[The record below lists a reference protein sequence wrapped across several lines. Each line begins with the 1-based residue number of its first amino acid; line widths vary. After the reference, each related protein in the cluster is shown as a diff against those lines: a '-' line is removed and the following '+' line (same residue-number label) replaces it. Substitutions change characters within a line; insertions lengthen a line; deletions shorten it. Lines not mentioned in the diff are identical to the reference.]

1 MPPAASRGHHVF
13 TSVWAQ
19 VHHAARCERL
29 QLALGWGLHTVV
41 LSLVHHTPREKER
54 EREHT
59 KQTGAGTQTAP
70 GRPAR
75 RGNQGVCVC
84 VCWLAA
90 LAPRTPPIVM
100 CARRAAFKN
109 LQCTNARVQPPPLP
123 VPRRRGRGMNVPC
136 SRS

>member
-54 EREHT
+54 ERARKTDRRRHSDST
-59 KQTGAGTQTAP
+59 
-70 GRPAR
+70 RPAGEPR
-75 RGNQGVCVC
+75 QPRGVCVC

-100 CARRAAFKN
+100 CARRAACKN

-123 VPRRRGRGMNVPC
+123 PPRRRGRGMNVPC